1 MSIRVLDP
9 TYTASEVGTTAATH
23 LRSLAGRTVGLLD
36 NSKLNVREFLDY
48 VEEILRSRHG
58 VRNVV
63 RLKKP
68 DASRP
73 APPEVLAQM
82 TSCDAVISAVG
93 D

>member
-9 TYTASEVGTTAATH
+9 TYAASGPETATTAP
-23 LRSLAGRTVGLLD
+23 LRSLVGRTVALLD
-36 NSKLNVREFLDY
+36 NSKLNVREFLDH
-48 VEEILRSRHG
+48 VEELLRTRYG
-58 VRNVV
+58 VRQVV

-73 APPEVLAQM
+73 APPEVFARM
-82 TSCDAVISAVG
+82 TGCDAVISAVG

>member
-9 TYTASEVGTTAATH
+9 TFEEAQTEQAVVTG
-23 LRSLAGRTVGLLD
+23 LRSLAGCTVGLLD
-36 NSKLNVREFLDY
+36 NSKIKVREILDTI
-48 VEEILRSRHG
+48 ETLLRTQHG
-58 VRNVV
+58 VKHIV

-73 APPEVLAQM
+73 ASPEVVAAM
-82 TSCDAVISAVG
+82 VGCDAVISAVG

>member
-9 TYTASEVGTTAATH
+9 TFEEPTPTNATVTG
-23 LRSLAGRTVGLLD
+23 LMSLAGRTVGLLD
-36 NSKLNVREFLDY
+36 NSKIKVKEILDY
-48 VEEILRSRHG
+48 VEDLLRTQHG
-58 VRNVV
+58 VQKVV

-73 APPEVLAQM
+73 APPEVVAQM
-82 TSCDAVISAVG
+82 SGCDAVISAVG

>member
-9 TYTASEVGTTAATH
+9 TFEEPTLTNITVKGLT
-23 LRSLAGRTVGLLD
+23 SLAGCTVGLLD
-36 NSKLNVREFLDY
+36 NSKIKVKEILDY
-48 VEEILRSRHG
+48 TEELLRTQHG
-58 VRNVV
+58 VKQVV

-73 APPEVLAQM
+73 APPEVVTQM
-82 TSCDAVISAVG
+82 AGCDAVISAVG

>member
-9 TYTASEVGTTAATH
+9 TFEEAQTEQPVVTG
-23 LRSLAGRTVGLLD
+23 LKSLADCTVGLLD
-36 NSKLNVREFLDY
+36 NSKIKVREILDT
-48 VEEILRSRHG
+48 VETLLRTQHG
-58 VRNVV
+58 VKHIV

-73 APPEVLAQM
+73 ASSEVVAAM
-82 TSCDAVISAVG
+82 AGCDAVISAVG

>member
-9 TYTASEVGTTAATH
+9 TFEENATASATVTG
-23 LRSLAGRTVGLLD
+23 LKSLAGRTVGLLD
-36 NSKLNVREFLDY
+36 NSKIKVKEILDY
-48 VEEILRSRHG
+48 AEELLRTQHG
-58 VRNVV
+58 VKTIV

-73 APPEVLAQM
+73 APPDVVAAM
-82 TSCDAVISAVG
+82 TGCDAIISAVG

>member
-9 TYTASEVGTTAATH
+9 TFAEPIPANAIMSGLT
-23 LRSLAGRTVGLLD
+23 SLTGRTVGLLD
-36 NSKLNVREFLDY
+36 NSKIKVKEILDY
-48 VEEILRSRHG
+48 VEELLRTQYR
-58 VRNVV
+58 VQKIV

-73 APPEVLAQM
+73 APAEVFAQLA
-82 TSCDAVISAVG
+82 TCDAFISAVG

>member
-9 TYTASEVGTTAATH
+9 TFEEAKAEQAVVSG
-23 LRSLAGRTVGLLD
+23 LKSLTGRTVGLLD
-36 NSKLNVREFLDY
+36 NSKIKVK
-48 VEEILRSRHG
+48 EILDTVETLLRTQHG
-58 VRNVV
+58 VKHIV

-73 APPEVLAQM
+73 APSAVVAAM
-82 TSCDAVISAVG
+82 AGCDAVISAVG